1 MQALLDPPA
10 SFRWAP
16 YLLVA
21 FVALLPLVGL
31 AETALSLGS
40 LVAMLML
47 LWQRFRGGT
56 RLMRREAWALSTV
69 LFFAYWLPQAFS
81 AIDAVDAQHAWREV
95 LTDLRYLP
103 FLWLATMAVSSERG
117 RKFCLGGIA
126 VIVLLWTMDGLL
138 QAATSTS
145 PLAWTIDHLLAWAH
159 AHFGQSA
166 TSGSLGSRESADR
179 LSGIFGAGNLK
190 LGLVLASLSPFALA
204 WARERA
210 GRWAWTLAAMAM
222 GIVILLAGAR
232 AAWLTYAL
240 VLLFSGWQTYRSKRL
255 MALLA
260 LTGVL
265 IATLSWFGSS
275 NFRERITR
283 SVAAVQVNRLNV
295 DHALSFRLSV
305 WGTAT
310 RMIVAHPINGVGAR
324 GFRYAYRQYASPD
337 DPFLRGD
344 QTGAFHAHQI
354 LLEILSET
362 GLIGL
367 LLWLSGAALAWRA
380 WNWAS
385 EQARQRAGP
394 AALAL
399 AVTVF
404 PFNTHLAFYSNFWG
418 GIFLLLVALYA
429 GTLLAQEPS
438 DAPAD

>member
-1 MQALLDPPA
+1 MQAWLDPPA

-31 AETALSLGS
+31 AETALSLGAI
-40 LVAMLML
+40 VAMLML

-69 LFFAYWLPQAFS
+69 LFFAYWLPQAIS
-81 AIDAVDAQHAWREV
+81 AIDAVDAAHAWKEV

-117 RKFCLGGIA
+117 RKFCLSGIA
-126 VIVLLWTMDGLL
+126 IIVLLWTMDGLL
-138 QAATSTS
+138 QAVTSWS
-145 PLAWTIDHLLAWAH
+145 PMAWLLNGGLAWAH
-159 AHFGQSA
+159 DHLGQA
-166 TSGSLGSRESADR
+166 ETGSGLDARETADR

-190 LGLVLASLSPFALA
+190 LGIVLASLSPFALA
-204 WARERA
+204 WARDRGGA
-210 GRWAWTLAAMAM
+210 WLWTLIAVAM

-255 MALLA
+255 MALMALA
-260 LTGVL
+260 GVL
-265 IATLSWFGSS
+265 IATLSWFGSD
-275 NFRERITR
+275 NFRSRITR
-283 SVAAVQVNRLNV
+283 SVTAIQGDRFDI
-295 DHALSFRLSV
+295 DHALSWRVSI
-305 WGTAT
+305 WTTAA

-337 DPFLRGD
+337 DPFLQGD

-354 LLEILSET
+354 VLEILSET
-362 GLIGL
+362 GIIGL
-367 LLWLSGAALAWRA
+367 LLWLAGAALAWRA
-380 WNWAS
+380 WHWAS

-438 DAPAD
+438 DAPAA

>member
-21 FVALLPLVGL
+21 FVALLPLVGP
-31 AETALSLGS
+31 AETALSLGAI
-40 LVAMLML
+40 VALTML

-69 LFFAYWLPQAFS
+69 LFFAYWLPQAIS
-81 AIDAVDAQHAWREV
+81 AIDAVDARHAWKEV

-117 RKFCLGGIA
+117 RKFCLGGVAI
-126 VIVLLWTMDGLL
+126 IVLLWTVDGLG
-138 QAATSTS
+138 QALTGWSF
-145 PLAWTIDHLLAWAH
+145 LAWALDHLLMWIRVHWEH
-159 AHFGQSA
+159 AETGAGLGGQE
-166 TSGSLGSRESADR
+166 TADR
-179 LSGIFGAGNLK
+179 LSGVFGAGNLK
-190 LGLVLASLSPFALA
+190 LGIVLASLSPFALA
-204 WARERA
+204 WARERGGA
-210 GRWAWTLAAMAM
+210 WLWTLVAVLV
-222 GIVILLAGAR
+222 GTVILLAGSR
-232 AAWLTYAL
+232 AAWLTYGL
-240 VLLFSGWQTYRSKRL
+240 VLVFSGWQTYRSKRL

-260 LTGVL
+260 LAGLL
-265 IATLSWFGSS
+265 IATLSWFGSD

-283 SVAAVQVNRLNV
+283 SVTAVQGDRFDV
-295 DHALSFRLSV
+295 DHALSWRLSV
-305 WGTAT
+305 WTTAG
-310 RMIVAHPINGVGAR
+310 RMIAAHPINGVGAR
-324 GFRYAYRQYASPD
+324 GFRYAYRQYASPN
-337 DPFLRGD
+337 DPFLQGD

-354 LLEILSET
+354 VLEILSET

-367 LLWLSGAALAWRA
+367 MLWLAGAALAWRA

-438 DAPAD
+438 DAPAA

>member
-31 AETALSLGS
+31 AETALSLGA
-40 LVAMLML
+40 LIAMIML

-69 LFFAYWLPQAFS
+69 LFFAYWLPQVFS
-81 AIDAVDAQHAWREV
+81 AIDALDAEHAWREV

-103 FLWLATMAVSSERG
+103 FLWLATMAVSSDRG

-126 VIVLLWTMDGLL
+126 VIVLLWTLDGLV
-138 QAATSTS
+138 QAATSWS
-145 PLAWTIDHLLAWAH
+145 PMAWTLNHLLLWVRDHLQQAETGA
-159 AHFGQSA
+159 G
-166 TSGSLGSRESADR
+166 LGARESADR
-179 LSGIFGAGNLK
+179 LSGVFGAGNLK
-190 LGLVLASLSPFALA
+190 LGIVLASLSPFALA
-204 WARERA
+204 WARDRGGA
-210 GRWAWTLAAMAM
+210 WLWTLAAAM
-222 GIVILLAGAR
+222 IGIVILLAGAR
-232 AAWLTYAL
+232 AAWLTYGL

-260 LTGVL
+260 LAGLL

-283 SVAAVQVNRLNV
+283 SVGAVQGDRFDV
-295 DHALSFRLSV
+295 DHALSWRLSV
-305 WGTAT
+305 WTTAGK
-310 RMIVAHPINGVGAR
+310 MIAAHPINGVGAR
-324 GFRYAYRQYASPD
+324 GFRFAYREYAAPN
-337 DPFLRGD
+337 DPFLQGD

-354 LLEILSET
+354 ILEILSET

-367 LLWLSGAALAWRA
+367 LLWLAGAALAWRA
-380 WNWAS
+380 WHWAS

-418 GIFLLLVALYA
+418 GIFLLLIALYA
-429 GTLLAQEPS
+429 GTLLSQEPS

>member
-31 AETALSLGS
+31 AETALSLGA
-40 LVAMLML
+40 LTAMVML

-69 LFFAYWLPQAFS
+69 LFFAYWLPQAIS
-81 AIDAVDAQHAWREV
+81 AIDAVDAEHAWKEV

-117 RKFCLGGIA
+117 RRFCLGGIA
-126 VIVLLWTMDGLL
+126 VIVLLWTLDGLL
-138 QAATSTS
+138 QAATSSS
-145 PLAWTIDHLLAWAH
+145 PMAWAIDHWLAWVH
-159 AHFGQSA
+159 AHFGRSA
-166 TSGSLGSRESADR
+166 TGGSLGSRETADR
-179 LSGIFGAGNLK
+179 LSGVFGTGNLK
-190 LGLVLASLSPFALA
+190 LGIVLASLSPFALS
-204 WARERA
+204 WARDRGGA
-210 GRWAWTLAAMAM
+210 WAWTLAAIAI

-232 AAWLTYAL
+232 AAWLTYGL
-240 VLLFSGWQTYRSKRL
+240 VLLFSGWSTYRSKRL

-260 LTGVL
+260 LAGLL
-265 IATLSWFGSS
+265 IATLSWFGSA

-283 SVAAVQVNRLNV
+283 SASAVEGDRFDV
-295 DHALSFRLSV
+295 DHALSWRLSV
-305 WGTAT
+305 WSTAT
-310 RMIVAHPINGVGAR
+310 RMIVAHPVNGVGAR
-324 GFRYAYRQYASPD
+324 GFRYAYRQYASPK
-337 DPFLRGD
+337 DPFLQGD

-354 LLEILSET
+354 VLEILSET

-385 EQARQRAGP
+385 DQARQRAGP

-429 GTLLAQEPS
+429 GTLLAQETS

>member
-16 YLLVA
+16 YLLVG

-31 AETALSLGS
+31 AETALSLGAIVA
-40 LVAMLML
+40 LVML

-69 LFFAYWLPQAFS
+69 LFFAYWLPQAIS
-81 AIDAVDAQHAWREV
+81 AIDAVDAEHAWKEV

-126 VIVLLWTMDGLL
+126 VIVLIWTMDGLL
-138 QAATSTS
+138 QAATSVS
-145 PLAWTIDHLLAWAH
+145 PMALAIDHALLWAH
-159 AHFGQSA
+159 THFGRSA
-166 TSGSLGSRESADR
+166 TGGSLGAHETADR
-179 LSGIFGAGNLK
+179 LSGIFGADNLK
-190 LGLVLASLSPFALA
+190 LGIVLASFSPFALA
-204 WARERA
+204 WARER
-210 GRWAWTLAAMAM
+210 GGAWFWSLAALAM

-255 MALLA
+255 MAALA
-260 LTGVL
+260 LTCML
-265 IATLSWFGSS
+265 IATLSWFGSN

-283 SVAAVQVNRLNV
+283 SVTAVQGDRFDV
-295 DHALSFRLSV
+295 DQALSWRLSV
-305 WGTAT
+305 WTTAA
-310 RMIVAHPINGVGAR
+310 RMIADHPINGVGAR
-324 GFRYAYRQYASPD
+324 GFRYAYRQYASPN

-354 LLEILSET
+354 FLEILSET

-367 LLWLSGAALAWRA
+367 LLWLAGAALAWRA

-429 GTLLAQEPS
+429 GTLLAQEAS